1 MELKKKQ
8 SKVEDNFKKIM
19 NMRIQIIEQENLKD
33 HFKILSA
40 QEKKR
45 KICNEVGQIVD
56 LTEKLRRKCIQRKTI
71 IGKENFTNDSKS
83 LNTQN

>member
-1 MELKKKQ
+1 
-8 SKVEDNFKKIM
+8 M

-40 QEKKR
+40 QEKKQ

-56 LTEKLRRKCIQRKTI
+56 LTEKLRKKCIQRKTI
-71 IGKENFTNDSKS
+71 IGKENFSESKTM
-83 LNTQN
+83 NTQN